1 MKYTK
6 PLATKLID
14 YNEKMM
20 DDQDKSIRIA
30 SEIIPCICIGG
41 PDNLKKKNVGDQYLY
56 DTKDEIPYSNLF

>member
-20 DDQDKSIRIA
+20 DDQHKSIRIA

-41 PDNLKKKNVGDQYLY
+41 PDNFKKKRR
-56 DTKDEIPYSNLF
+56 

>member
-6 PLATKLID
+6 PLATILID

-30 SEIIPCICIGG
+30 SEIITFICIGV
-41 PDNLKKKNVGDQYLY
+41 PDNFKKKNHRR
-56 DTKDEIPYSNLF
+56 